1 MEFEKNVW
9 LKNYTTFKIGG
20 KAKYFFKAKTKEELI
35 EAVKIAEQEKLP
47 FFILGG
53 GSNLLVSDK
62 GFNGLVIKIETRD
75 YKLETDKIYA
85 QAGMELA
92 QIVDFVAK
100 KSLKGLEWT
109 KGIPGTIGGAIYGN
123 AAAFGNSIGN
133 FIEEV
138 ECLEIEPFLRVQPP
152 KIRIF
157 KNKGCEF
164 NFKDSIFKK
173 NKNLIILACI
183 IQLKKGDKKEIK
195 KKMKY
200 FLNYRK
206 KSQPLKFPSAGC
218 IFKNF
223 TQASFRN
230 EASPVSLREAE
241 QVGTKPLRI
250 STAELIDKSGL
261 KGRKIG
267 RAMISK
273 KHANFIINLGGAE
286 AKDVLKLINLIKKEV
301 KEKFRIELEEEI
313 SKVGVDISSYN
324 LE

>member
-1 MEFEKNVW
+1 MEFKKNVW

-20 KAKYFFKAKTKEELI
+20 RAKYFFKAKTKEELI

-47 FFILGG
+47 FFILGK

-62 GFNGLVIKIETRD
+62 GFDGLVIKIETGD

-85 QAGMELA
+85 QTGLDLKDL
-92 QIVDFVAK
+92 VK
-100 KSLKGLEWT
+100 LSLKNNLTGLEWA

-138 ECLEIEPFLRVQPP
+138 KCLEVEPFLKVQPP

-157 KNKGCEF
+157 KNKDCEF

-173 NKNLIILACI
+173 NKDLIILACI

-200 FLNYRK
+200 FSNYRK
-206 KSQPLKFPSAGC
+206 KTHPLKFHSAGC
-218 IFKNF
+218 VFKN
-223 TQASFRN
+223 
-230 EASPVSLREAE
+230 
-241 QVGTKPLRI
+241 PLKI
-250 STAELIDKSGL
+250 SAAELIDKSGL

-301 KEKFRIELEEEI
+301 KEKFRIELKEEI

>member
-1 MEFEKNVW
+1 MEFKKNVL

-20 KAKYFFKAKTKEELI
+20 RAKYFLKAKTKEELI
-35 EAVKIAEQEKLP
+35 KAIKIAEQKKLP
-47 FFILGG
+47 FFILGK

-85 QAGMELA
+85 QAGIELA

-100 KSLKGLEWT
+100 KSLTGLEWA
-109 KGIPGTIGGAIYGN
+109 KGIPGTIGGAIFGN
-123 AAAFGNSIGN
+123 AAAFKNSIGN

-138 ECLEIEPFLRVQPP
+138 ECLEIEPSLKVQPP

-157 KNKGCEF
+157 NNKDCEF

-206 KSQPLKFPSAGC
+206 RSQPLKFPSAGC
-218 IFKNF
+218 VFKN
-223 TQASFRN
+223 
-230 EASPVSLREAE
+230 
-241 QVGTKPLRI
+241 PLRI
-250 STAELIDKSGL
+250 PTAELIDKSGL